1 MKTPPTLVESLLPV
15 RNRMVRDETIGTYDV
30 PSQLREFSV
39 DGRKLPADIRASD
52 GGDDGAKIIDKIKD
66 TDQICWVARAV
77 YGSDNPRWR
86 MFREWLLA
94 DAPAWLRN
102 LYIARGESFAAW
114 ISNKPALKAVIRR
127 WMDRRIQSRP
137 VGIVL

>member
-1 MKTPPTLVESLLPV
+1 MKSTPTLVESLLPV
-15 RNRMVRDETIGTYDV
+15 RNRLVRDESSGTFDV

-52 GGDDGAKIIDKIKD
+52 GGDDGFKLTDKGAED
-66 TDQICWVARAV
+66 CWVAREV

-94 DAPAWLRN
+94 DAPAWFRN

>member
-1 MKTPPTLVESLLPV
+1 MKSTPTLVESLLPV
-15 RNRMVRDETIGTYDV
+15 RNRLVRDESSGTYDV

-52 GGDDGAKIIDKIKD
+52 GGDDGFKLTDKGND
-66 TDQICWVARAV
+66 VPCWVAREV

-94 DAPAWLRN
+94 DAPAWFRN

>member
-1 MKTPPTLVESLLPV
+1 MKTTPTLVESLLPV
-15 RNRMVRDETIGTYDV
+15 RNRMVRDETVGTYDV

-52 GGDDGAKIIDKIKD
+52 GGNDGAKIIDKTKE
-66 TDQICWVARAV
+66 TDVCWVAREV
-77 YGSDNPRWR
+77 YGSENPRWR

-94 DAPAWLRN
+94 DAPAWFRN

-114 ISNKPALKAVIRR
+114 ISNKPALKTIIRR
-127 WMDRRIQSRP
+127 WIAYSANGRPSR
-137 VGIVL
+137 L